1 MVGESASRWSKLLSQ
16 GCLKTLA
23 LGAFLALPSLCLAQ
37 TPLGPEILVSAS
49 GGFEQFPPAV
59 ACDREANCYASWVS
73 RYFTSDAGGI
83 SQYTWARPFSPFG
96 AALDAR
102 ILRTEDDYALLH
114 AIGEE
119 RGFTLIAQKNFPGS
133 GSGLDGHRS
142 PILQKFDPFLTPLRD
157 FLELPFRRSDDG
169 DLVAAAALPG
179 AYAFVTLSN
188 DLPEEPADCEPCA
201 NGVFLSLATAQGVV
215 LKRRVQVNEVTVG
228 DERPS
233 RGGVASDAQG
243 RLIVAFT
250 RRFEE
255 LETTSD
261 VWVRLF
267 GSDGVA
273 LGHEI
278 KVNRYDVS
286 GQRNPVVAAAPNG
299 RFVVAWQS
307 FGQDGD
313 NEGVYAR
320 LFARDGTPVTDEF
333 RVNEETRSA
342 QAFPA
347 VATDAAGNFVVAWQD
362 HSELDHLENWDIRL
376 RLFRA
381 DGSPVAGEHF
391 LNQVYYDEQTAPK
404 ASFSR
409 SGNLVVAW
417 MNRWTGDRNVETDI
431 RARFLSASPG
441 QEPCGIVGE
450 QVLCDTGRTGGRPE
464 LRLSWGGRP
473 GEVTLFGD
481 WDGDGREDVCA
492 WYMGRFR
499 CDLDHEGAPA
509 EAARIFGLPT
519 DIPLLGDVD
528 GDGRAETCVRR
539 ERRLLCDTAHDGG
552 RPESEM
558 VLGTGQEIPLLGDLD
573 GDGRDDLCLFDRGL
587 WTCRTQQ
594 GARSLI
600 GFGAPGDRPAL
611 GDLDRDGR
619 DDLCVLRA
627 GQLLCDTAHDGGIAE
642 GVLALMLPVDSRPLF
657 GNLDGL

>member
-1 MVGESASRWSKLLSQ
+1 MKFLTVGA
-16 GCLKTLA
+16 CV
-23 LGAFLALPSLCLAQ
+23 ALPSFCLAQ
-37 TPLGPEILVSAS
+37 TPLGPEILVSS
-49 GGFEQFPPAV
+49 NTGFEQFPPAV
-59 ACDREANCYASWVS
+59 ACDRDANCFVAWVS
-73 RYFTSDAGGI
+73 RYFTSDPDGI
-83 SQYTWARPFSPFG
+83 AQYAWARPFSPFG
-96 AALDAR
+96 AALDGR

-119 RGFTLIAQKNFPGS
+119 RGFTLIAQKSFPRPGS
-133 GSGLDGHRS
+133 SLEDHRS
-142 PILQKFDPFLTPLRD
+142 PILQKFDSFLTPLRD
-157 FLELPFRRSDDG
+157 FLELPLRRSDDG

-188 DLPEEPADCEPCA
+188 DLPVEPADCQPCA
-201 NGVFLSLATAQGVV
+201 NGVFLSLATDQGRV
-215 LKRRVQVNEVTVG
+215 LKRRIQVNEVSAG

-233 RGGVASDAQG
+233 RGGVAADAQG

-255 LETTSD
+255 LETTTD

-267 GSDGVA
+267 GSDGGA

-286 GQRNPVVAAAPNG
+286 EQRNPVVAAASDG

-320 LFARDGTPVTDEF
+320 LFAGDGTPLTDEIQ
-333 RVNEETRSA
+333 VNETTHSA
-342 QAFPA
+342 QALPA
-347 VATDAAGNFVVAWQD
+347 LATDAAGNFVVSWQD
-362 HSELDHLENWDIRL
+362 DAGLDPLSDRRDIRL

-381 DGSPVAGEHF
+381 DGSPVAGELL
-391 LNQVYYDEQTAPK
+391 LNQVFDDEQTLPK
-404 ASFSR
+404 ASFSPN
-409 SGNLVVAW
+409 GTIVVAW
-417 MNRWTGDRNVETDI
+417 MNSGTFDRNVETDI

-481 WDGDGREDVCA
+481 WDGDGREDLCA
-492 WYMGRFR
+492 WYRGRFR

-509 EAARIFGLPT
+509 EAQRVFGLPT
-519 DIPLLGDVD
+519 DVPLLGDVD

-539 ERRLLCDTAHDGG
+539 KRRLLCDTAHDGG
-552 RPESEM
+552 RPESEI
-558 VLGTGQEIPLLGDLD
+558 VLGTGRETPLLGDLD
-573 GDGRDDLCLFDRGL
+573 GDGRDDLCLFDGGL

-600 GFGAPGDRPAL
+600 AFGAPGDRAAL

-627 GQLLCDTAHDGGIAE
+627 GQMLCDTVHDGGAAE
-642 GVLALMLPVDSRPLF
+642 GTLALVLPADSRPLF